1 MNFQRNL
8 KEQDFQFLYF
18 QKLKVQILGIILA
31 SPLLRVMLHHQD
43 CEEFH
48 FIRDVVNSVRTIND
62 NCIALRHQVAS
73 FIQILL
79 RILIQL
85 HLLRIQMP

>member
-31 SPLLRVMLHHQD
+31 FPLLQVKLDLQY
-43 CEEFH
+43 CEEFQ
-48 FIRDVVNSVRTIND
+48 FIRDGVSSERTIND

-73 FIQILL
+73 FIQI
-79 RILIQL
+79 
-85 HLLRIQMP
+85 